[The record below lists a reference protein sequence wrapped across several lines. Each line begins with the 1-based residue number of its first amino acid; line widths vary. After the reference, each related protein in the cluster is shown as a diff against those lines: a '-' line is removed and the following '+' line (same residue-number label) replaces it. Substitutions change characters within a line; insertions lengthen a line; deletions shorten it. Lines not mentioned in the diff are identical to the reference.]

1 MPSPLLLSSDPVSAD
16 SLSFPTTPTSTTHHH
31 HSTLPL
37 ESTLPSSPPSLPL
50 PLDEHYLNSLSKLNK
65 LMNTGVQ
72 VTPHKQLNRALSKL
86 LAEKPML
93 KNSHQQVGMND
104 LIERLSSLASKHQM
118 HSNLEQPRS
127 KRIRIEA
134 APDGSAS
141 LVISPCNYQPHHLH
155 PTTVAPASLFS
166 SPSSSKSS
174 HNHRRSHSEI
184 NQHSPLVS
192 ATTPQYGRVI
202 MKKEALINKLGFKAA
217 QRAIRRANG
226 HQRKPYQPAKPS
238 SLPPPSSSSPLSS
251 PHVCRTGSSIRKWLE
266 SADEEEEEEEEDED
280 DEHETSQPLPQ
291 ALGLMDSLSKLAKE
305 SKPSLNS
312 DAQPT
317 DPQSLFWSPVK
328 TKKSGD
334 RSSSHSNNNGHHQE
348 LIDRLDRMNA
358 LEMGSERARWA
369 LVERPTT
376 PPNQRS
382 FFHSDDVVHY
392 RPQRPGGPQDRPDL
406 YGPFSQLAFPSHT
419 IGSEGSLP
427 RMLKPGCN
435 LNQAFLVLAPS
446 PKMQNIPGTAD
457 TNDEN
462 RSPETAPT
470 CHHRSSQLP
479 SANSCERPATND
491 YSPCSPLHHDLRKL
505 VDLHHHQQ
513 SPGRTDTPHL
523 PRQSLRS
530 TPLLRS
536 PSRSHDSLDLRGLV
550 GMDPNRL
557 PDPPSSPF
565 SEPFLDLIPFS
576 SSSGTDPLDDFL
588 GLF

>member
-1 MPSPLLLSSDPVSAD
+1 MMSTKPRNPFLEPGLDGLAFKTGQRIKAFPQLRCSTHRSTEPLLVAYGKRKGPMGAC
-16 SLSFPTTPTSTTHHH
+16 
-31 HSTLPL
+31 
-37 ESTLPSSPPSLPL
+37 
-50 PLDEHYLNSLSKLNK
+50 
-65 LMNTGVQ
+65 GA
-72 VTPHKQLNRALSKL
+72 PHDA
-86 LAEKPML
+86 AEP
-93 KNSHQQVGMND
+93 
-104 LIERLSSLASKHQM
+104 
-118 HSNLEQPRS
+118 
-127 KRIRIEA
+127 
-134 APDGSAS
+134 
-141 LVISPCNYQPHHLH
+141 
-155 PTTVAPASLFS
+155 
-166 SPSSSKSS
+166 
-174 HNHRRSHSEI
+174 
-184 NQHSPLVS
+184 
-192 ATTPQYGRVI
+192 
-202 MKKEALINKLGFKAA
+202 
-217 QRAIRRANG
+217 
-226 HQRKPYQPAKPS
+226 
-238 SLPPPSSSSPLSS
+238 
-251 PHVCRTGSSIRKWLE
+251 
-266 SADEEEEEEEEDED
+266 
-280 DEHETSQPLPQ
+280 
-291 ALGLMDSLSKLAKE
+291 
-305 SKPSLNS
+305 
-312 DAQPT
+312 
-317 DPQSLFWSPVK
+317 
-328 TKKSGD
+328 
-334 RSSSHSNNNGHHQE
+334 
-348 LIDRLDRMNA
+348 
-358 LEMGSERARWA
+358 A
-369 LVERPTT
+369 LVLY
-376 PPNQRS
+376 
-382 FFHSDDVVHY
+382 SDDVVHY

-446 PKMQNIPGTAD
+446 PKMQNSPGTSD